1 MLEKRLI
8 VRGIYLNYLY
18 LFVGFILS
26 FFLTPIIL
34 QYLGQSAYG
43 LWVIFGSIVGYFG
56 LLDFGMNVAT
66 IKYTAEYHARNE
78 QENLNKHI
86 STILVVFIIIGI
98 FIILLC
104 FGLTPFIPG
113 LFNIPEDLIS
123 VGRIAFFIMG
133 LNVAL
138 GVLGATFGNMLY
150 GYQRVDVW
158 KTFGIIQTVANASLT
173 IIFLRL
179 GFGLIG
185 VVVASL
191 LSILILI
198 VLYLLFLHH
207 SNLGIVINPKLADV
221 NTLKKIAPYSIRS
234 FVLSLTSQIL
244 YYTDNIVIGI
254 FLGASTVTTYSIA
267 YRLCFLAT
275 YIFSIITQTIF
286 PAFTKLYTIEDID
299 GLKSLYLKTVKI
311 SVVIMVPIGL
321 FLGFF
326 GRSFINLWVGEG
338 NFVGMN
344 VLLVLVFMDFLHSF
358 GTPPGLLLQAVGR
371 NKAFMFSEML
381 NAGLNLLLSIILVR
395 RIGLVGVALGTLIAS
410 ACTSSW
416 IVPLLACKHTRL
428 PVKRYLLSG
437 ILPPL
442 LAGIPAGAITWVFIR
457 DLIPNHNFFYLAFK
471 GILIVVT
478 YLAIYFT
485 VVATS
490 EERRMY
496 FSLFFRKWA
505 KSGNYSKTN

>member
-1 MLEKRLI
+1 MLEKKLI
-8 VRGIYLNYLY
+8 IRGIYLNYLY
-18 LFVGFILS
+18 LLVGLILS

-34 QYLGQSAYG
+34 QHLGQSAYG
-43 LWVIFGSIVGYFG
+43 LWVVFGSIVGYFG
-56 LLDFGMNVAT
+56 LLDFGMNTAT

-78 QENLNKHI
+78 QDNLNKYI
-86 STILVVFIIIGI
+86 STVLVIFIFIGI
-98 FIILLC
+98 FIILVC
-104 FGLTPFIPG
+104 FGLTPFIPD

-123 VGRIAFFIMG
+123 VGRIAFLIMG

-138 GVLGATFGNMLY
+138 GLIGATFGNILY

-158 KTFGIIQTVANASLT
+158 KTFGLIQAIANASFT

-185 VVVASL
+185 VVVSSFL
-191 LSILILI
+191 CILILI
-198 VLYLLFLHH
+198 ILYLLFLRH
-207 SNLGIVINPKLADV
+207 SSYGIVINPRLA
-221 NTLKKIAPYSIRS
+221 NTSTLKKIAPYSIRS
-234 FVLSLTSQIL
+234 FMLGLTSQVL

-286 PAFTKLYTIEDID
+286 PTFTKLYTLEDMD

-326 GRSFINLWVGEG
+326 GRSFINLWVGED
-338 NFVGMN
+338 NFAGIN
-344 VLLVLVFMDFLHSF
+344 VLLVLISMDFLHAF
-358 GTPPGLLLQAVGR
+358 GTPAGLLLQAVGK
-371 NKAFMFSEML
+371 NKRFMFSEIL
-381 NAGLNLLLSIILVR
+381 NAGLNLLLSLILVR

-416 IVPLLACKHTRL
+416 IVPLLACKHARL

-442 LAGIPAGAITWVFIR
+442 LAGIPAGAITWVFIQ
-457 DLIPNHNFFYLAFK
+457 DFLPNDNLFYLGLK
-471 GILIVVT
+471 GILIVAT

-485 VVATS
+485 VVATG

-496 FSLFFRKWA
+496 FSFFS
-505 KSGNYSKTN
+505 KSWPKSI

>member
-1 MLEKRLI
+1 MLEKKLI
-8 VRGIYLNYLY
+8 IRGIYLNYLY
-18 LFVGFILS
+18 LFVGLILS
-26 FFLTPIIL
+26 FVLTPIIL
-34 QYLGQSAYG
+34 QHLGQSAYG
-43 LWVIFGSIVGYFG
+43 LWVVFGSIVGYFG
-56 LLDFGMNVAT
+56 LLDFGMNTAT
-66 IKYTAEYHARNE
+66 IKYTSEYHARNE
-78 QENLNKHI
+78 QDNLNKYI
-86 STILVVFIIIGI
+86 STVLIMFIFIGI
-98 FIILLC
+98 FIILVC

-113 LFNIPEDLIS
+113 LFNIPKDLIS
-123 VGRIAFFIMG
+123 VGRIAFLIMG
-133 LNVAL
+133 VNVAL
-138 GVLGATFGNMLY
+138 ELVGATFGNMLY

-158 KTFGIIQTVANASLT
+158 KTFCLIRASANASFT

-185 VVVASL
+185 VVVASF

-198 VLYLLFLHH
+198 SLYLLFMRH
-207 SNLGIVINPKLADV
+207 SNYETVIDPRLADV

-254 FLGASTVTTYSIA
+254 FLGASLVTMYSIA

-275 YIFSIITQTIF
+275 YIFSIITQTMF
-286 PAFTKLYTIEDID
+286 PTFTKLYTIGDID
-299 GLKSLYLKTVKI
+299 GLKSLYLKTVRI

-326 GRSFINLWVGEG
+326 GHSFINLWVGEEH
-338 NFVGMN
+338 FVGIN
-344 VLLVLVFMDFLHSF
+344 VLLVLIFMDFLHSF
-358 GTPPGLLLQAVGR
+358 GTPPGLLLQALGK
-371 NKAFMFSEML
+371 NKTFVFSEIL

-395 RIGLVGVALGTLIAS
+395 RIGLMGVALGTLIAS

-416 IVPLLACKHTRL
+416 IVPLLACKHTGL
-428 PVKRYLLSG
+428 AVKRYLLSG

-442 LAGIPAGAITWVFIR
+442 LAGIPAGVITWVFIR
-457 DLIPNHNFFYLAFK
+457 DFLPNDTFFYLGLK
-471 GILIVVT
+471 GILIVAT

-485 VVATS
+485 VVATG

-496 FSLFFRKWA
+496 FSFISQKWA
-505 KSGNYSKTN
+505 KTI

>member
-1 MLEKRLI
+1 MLEKKLI
-8 VRGIYLNYLY
+8 IRGIYLNYLY
-18 LFVGFILS
+18 LFVSLILS

-34 QYLGQSAYG
+34 QHLGQSAYG
-43 LWVIFGSIVGYFG
+43 LWVVFGSIVGYFG
-56 LLDFGMNVAT
+56 LLDFGMNTAT

-78 QENLNKHI
+78 QDNLNKYI
-86 STILVVFIIIGI
+86 STVLVIFIFIGI
-98 FIILLC
+98 FIILVC
-104 FGLTPFIPG
+104 FALTPFIPG

-123 VGRIAFFIMG
+123 IGRIAFLIMG
-133 LNVAL
+133 FSVAL
-138 GVLGATFGNMLY
+138 GLLGATFGNMLY

-158 KTFGIIQTVANASLT
+158 KTIGIIQAIAHASFI

-185 VVVASL
+185 VVAASF

-207 SNLGIVINPKLADV
+207 TSYGIVINPKLADV

-234 FVLSLTSQIL
+234 FMLSLTSQIL

-275 YIFSIITQTIF
+275 YIFSIITQTMF
-286 PAFTKLYTIEDID
+286 PTFTNLYTIGDIE
-299 GLKSLYLKTVKI
+299 GLRSLYLKTVRI

-321 FLGFF
+321 FLGFC
-326 GRSFINLWVGEG
+326 GPSFINLWVGEE

-344 VLLVLVFMDFLHSF
+344 VLLVLIFMDFLHSF
-358 GTPPGLLLQAVGR
+358 GTPPGLLLQAVGK
-371 NKAFMFSEML
+371 NKTFVFSEML

-395 RIGLVGVALGTLIAS
+395 RIGLMGVALGTLIAS

-416 IVPLLACKHTRL
+416 IVPLLACKHARL

-457 DLIPNHNFFYLAFK
+457 DLIPNHNFFYLGFK
-471 GILIVVT
+471 GVLIVLT

-485 VVATS
+485 LVATS
-490 EERRMY
+490 EERQMY
-496 FSLFFRKWA
+496 FRVLLKKWPT
-505 KSGNYSKTN
+505 SI